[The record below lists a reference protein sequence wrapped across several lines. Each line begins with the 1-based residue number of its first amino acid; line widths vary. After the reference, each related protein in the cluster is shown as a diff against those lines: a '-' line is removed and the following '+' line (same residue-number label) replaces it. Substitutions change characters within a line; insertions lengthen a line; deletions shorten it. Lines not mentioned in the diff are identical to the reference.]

1 MWSRQQDER
10 SSNGR
15 KWLHIKKSIS
25 TCVFK
30 HFCSF
35 ANNVVEKIICQSTSL
50 GAKIFPLCKL
60 TLSNVE
66 DVKRQKK
73 SVMKGLKSHGVGC
86 NYTNSIEQGKRF
98 ECQQWHCY
106 KYQAWATKC
115 QGVSNHTPI
124 GYEIC
129 NVLHPFKQSHK
140 HMEGGMGY
148 KIGKKEGW
156 GGKKN

>member
-1 MWSRQQDER
+1 MLKMWND
-10 SSNGR
+10 
-15 KWLHIKKSIS
+15 
-25 TCVFK
+25 T
-30 HFCSF
+30 
-35 ANNVVEKIICQSTSL
+35 
-50 GAKIFPLCKL
+50 
-60 TLSNVE
+60 
-66 DVKRQKK
+66 KK

-86 NYTNSIEQGKRF
+86 SYTNSIEQGKRF

-124 GYEIC
+124 GYEVC
-129 NVLHPFKQSHK
+129 NVKHPFKQSHK

-156 GGKKN
+156 GGKINKNWQLFMKQNYQRNEMKWHGWTLKIWIKMKF